1 MLINAIVPAILL
13 PAGLLLARLM
23 PLQTAQRE
31 RTRIVTTIQD
41 GQLGWL
47 ALAWSAA
54 TVYEAWDMDAKG
66 HVFGWVAV
74 LLASETIVVLTAMF
88 IAAGGAVTADTSTNR
103 STRLSASINV
113 ASMSAMLFHCDAPES
128 PALRSCY
135 VAFDEREPSDHLD
148 AGTGAHV
155 RFSSQ
160 WPRRIGSRHR
170 KLGRSVVY
178 ESLIRN
184 CFG

>member
-66 HVFGWVAV
+66 HVFRWVAV
-74 LLASETIVVLTAMF
+74 LRAKR
-88 IAAGGAVTADTSTNR
+88 NR
-103 STRLSASINV
+103 RGSDSNVRRGWRRGDCRHLDESINEAKRV
-113 ASMSAMLFHCDAPES
+113 YK
-128 PALRSCY
+128 RSI
-135 VAFDEREPSDHLD
+135 
-148 AGTGAHV
+148 HV
-155 RFSSQ
+155 RDAISL
-160 WPRRIGSRHR
+160 RRT
-170 KLGRSVVY
+170 
-178 ESLIRN
+178 
-184 CFG
+184 